1 MTGRLDGR
9 IACITG
15 AGSGLGR
22 AMAIRFA
29 EEGATVAAQDL
40 RWEAADETVHLLD
53 GDGHRA
59 FAGDVSDEAAM
70 GAVFAEIYDAYGRL
84 DVQVNNAGVDRLPG
98 DGFDKMLAG

>member
-1 MTGRLDGR
+1 MTGRLEGR

-53 GDGHRA
+53 GDGH
-59 FAGDVSDEAAM
+59 
-70 GAVFAEIYDAYGRL
+70 
-84 DVQVNNAGVDRLPG
+84 
-98 DGFDKMLAG
+98 